1 MQLVK
6 LGDNLMLVILMGI
19 KIIGNNLAKPSSLP
33 YFCNCH

>member
-19 KIIGNNLAKPSSLP
+19 KIIGNNFAKPNSLS
-33 YFCNCH
+33 YFRNRH